1 MTRLIATILTFAVLG
16 AACTTAKDGVPVASA
31 QPPQDVWQLADQ
43 LVREIPLT
51 AQSFEQL
58 LDTSLRPNE
67 QNPVRLEGGA
77 VQLSPNLH
85 VSSSVIAII
94 DGTWS
99 FASVDIDPSPCIT
112 EEEVRSHYPA
122 AENTHLPT
130 GHSPKEEFVW
140 SVAYDWGTLNFG
152 IREKERCLTGISVE
166 RAKS

>member
-43 LVREIPLT
+43 LVRQIPLT
-51 AQSFEQL
+51 AQNFEEL
-58 LDTSLRPNE
+58 VGTSLHPNK
-67 QNPVRLEGGA
+67 QNPVRLEGDA
-77 VQLSPNLH
+77 AQLSPNLH
-85 VSSSVIAII
+85 IRSSVIAII

-99 FASVDIDPSPCIT
+99 FASVDIDPTPCIS

-130 GHSPKEEFVW
+130 GHSPNEESVW
-140 SVAYDWGTLNFG
+140 SVDYDWGTLNFG
-152 IREKERCLTGISVE
+152 IREKEACLTGISVE